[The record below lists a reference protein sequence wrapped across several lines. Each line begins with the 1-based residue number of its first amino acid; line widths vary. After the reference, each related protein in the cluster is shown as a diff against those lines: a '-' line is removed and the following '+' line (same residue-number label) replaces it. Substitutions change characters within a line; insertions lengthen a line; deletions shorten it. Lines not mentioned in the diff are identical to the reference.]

1 MGQVLDLDETL
12 VHSTLDTCDSPD
24 FAFSVVFNGRRHIVN
39 VKRRPH
45 LAAFLEA
52 AAALFEVVVFTAS
65 QKIYAE
71 QLINVLD
78 PSRRALPA
86 SAQLALFYAPLS
98 ILIVL
103 LPCCIDGAGKDA
115 RPWAAATVLC
125 AAGG

>member
-1 MGQVLDLDETL
+1 MARQVLDLDETL

-24 FAFSVVFNGRRHIVN
+24 FTFSVVFNGRRHIVN

-78 PSRRALPA
+78 PSRRALSP
-86 SAQLALFYAPLS
+86 SAHQALFHAALRA
-98 ILIVL
+98 L
-103 LPCCIDGAGKDA
+103 LAFLLCCG
-115 RPWAAATVLC
+115 
-125 AAGG
+125 